1 MSYPPPLQAV
11 VDELGR
17 FPGVGPK
24 SAQRIAFWLMRQ
36 PNEDVA
42 RLAQSLDEMKTK
54 LSFCER
60 CCNIAETGGL
70 CPDLRRRSPRSDR
83 RSASSRTRPTSSRW
97 SVPARSTGPTT
108 CCTVSSIH
116 SKASPPTD
124 LRIQELILRLRG
136 PVKEVILCFNSNV
149 EGDATAMYLSR
160 LLQVPGLVVSQPASG
175 LPVGGDLEFADDL
188 TLGRAIDGR
197 RVLND

>member
-1 MSYPPPLQAV
+1 VTYPPPLQAV

-36 PNEDVA
+36 PSEDVA
-42 RLAQSLDEMKTK
+42 RLAVSIEEMKTK

-70 CPDLRRRSPRSDR
+70 CPICADDR
-83 RSASSRTRPTSSRW
+83 RDQTTICVVENPPDVVA
-97 SVPARSTGPTT
+97 VERSGAFHGTYHVLHGVLNPLEGVT
-108 CCTVSSIH
+108 
-116 SKASPPTD
+116 PD
-124 LRIQELILRLRG
+124 RLRIQELILRLRG

-197 RVLND
+197 RILTD

>member
-1 MSYPPPLQAV
+1 MTYPPALQAV

-36 PNEDVA
+36 PREDVD
-42 RLAQSLDEMKTK
+42 RLALSLGEMKVK

-60 CCNIAETGGL
+60 CCNIAESGGL
-70 CPDLRRRSPRSDR
+70 CPICADTRRDQ
-83 RSASSRTRPTSSRW
+83 TMIC
-97 SVPARSTGPTT
+97 V
-108 CCTVSSIH
+108 VE
-116 SKASPPTD
+116 SPPDVGAVERSGVFHGTYHVLHGVLNPLEGVTPD
-124 LRIQELILRLRG
+124 RLKIQELLQRLHG

-149 EGDATAMYLSR
+149 EGDHTAMYLSR

-188 TLGRAIDGR
+188 TLGRALDGR
-197 RVLND
+197 RVLSD

>member
-1 MSYPPPLQAV
+1 VSYPVPLQAV

-36 PNEDVA
+36 PSEDVT
-42 RLAQSLDEMKTK
+42 RLSEALQDMKSK
-54 LSFCER
+54 LSFCEV

-70 CPDLRRRSPRSDR
+70 CPICADERRDHSVICVVESAPDVAAVERSGAFRGTYHVLHGVLNPLEGVTPDR
-83 RSASSRTRPTSSRW
+83 
-97 SVPARSTGPTT
+97 
-108 CCTVSSIH
+108 
-116 SKASPPTD
+116 
-124 LRIQELILRLRG
+124 LRISELLKRLSG

-160 LLQVPGLVVSQPASG
+160 LLQMPDLVVSQPASG

-197 RVLND
+197 RILND

>member
-1 MSYPPPLQAV
+1 MNYPPALQAV

-36 PNEDVA
+36 PGEDVE
-42 RLAQSLDEMKTK
+42 RLARALDEMRVR

-70 CPDLRRRSPRSDR
+70 CVICADSRRDQTTICVVESAPDVAAVERSGAFHGTYHVLHGVLNPLEGVTPDR
-83 RSASSRTRPTSSRW
+83 
-97 SVPARSTGPTT
+97 
-108 CCTVSSIH
+108 
-116 SKASPPTD
+116 
-124 LRIQELILRLRG
+124 LRIQELIARLHG

-149 EGDATAMYLSR
+149 EGDHTAMYLSR
-160 LLQVPGLVVSQPASG
+160 LLSVPGLVVSQPASG
-175 LPVGGDLEFADDL
+175 LPVGSDLEFADDL

-197 RVLND
+197 RVLSE

>member
-1 MSYPPPLQAV
+1 MTYPPALQAV

-36 PNEDVA
+36 PREDVE
-42 RLAQSLDEMKTK
+42 RLALSLEEMKSK
-54 LSFCER
+54 LTFCER
-60 CCNIAETGGL
+60 CCNIAESGGL
-70 CPDLRRRSPRSDR
+70 CLICADARRDQ
-83 RSASSRTRPTSSRW
+83 
-97 SVPARSTGPTT
+97 TT
-108 CCTVSSIH
+108 ICVVE
-116 SKASPPTD
+116 SPPDVVAVERSGAFQGTYHVLHGVLNPLEGVTPD
-124 LRIQELILRLRG
+124 RLKIQELLVRLHG

-149 EGDATAMYLSR
+149 EGDHTAMYLSR

-188 TLGRAIDGR
+188 TLGRAFEGR
-197 RVLND
+197 RVLSD

>member
-1 MSYPPPLQAV
+1 MTYPPALQAV

-36 PNEDVA
+36 PDEDVA
-42 RLAQSLDEMKTK
+42 RLAASLGDMAVK

-60 CCNIAETGGL
+60 CCNIAESGGL
-70 CPDLRRRSPRSDR
+70 CPICADDR
-83 RSASSRTRPTSSRW
+83 RDQSIICVVENPPDVVA
-97 SVPARSTGPTT
+97 VERSGAFRGTYHVLHGVLNPLEGVT
-108 CCTVSSIH
+108 
-116 SKASPPTD
+116 PD
-124 LRIQELILRLRG
+124 RLRIQELLARLHG
-136 PVKEVILCFNSNV
+136 SVTEVILCFNSNV

-160 LLQVPGLVVSQPASG
+160 LLAAPGLVVSQPASG

-188 TLGRAIDGR
+188 TLGRALDGR
-197 RVLND
+197 RVLFD

>member
-1 MSYPPPLQAV
+1 VSYPPPLQAV

-36 PNEDVA
+36 PAEDVA

-54 LSFCER
+54 LDFCER
-60 CCNIAETGGL
+60 CCNIAEAGGL
-70 CPDLRRRSPRSDR
+70 CPICADDR
-83 RSASSRTRPTSSRW
+83 RDPTVICVVENPPDVVAVERSRSFRGTYHVLHGVLNPLEGVTPERL
-97 SVPARSTGPTT
+97 
-108 CCTVSSIH
+108 
-116 SKASPPTD
+116 K
-124 LRIQELILRLRG
+124 IQELLARLHE
-136 PVKEVILCFNSNV
+136 PVREVILCFNSNV

-160 LLQVPGLVVSQPASG
+160 LLRAPGLVISQPASG
-175 LPVGGDLEFADDL
+175 LPVGGDLEYADDL

-197 RVLND
+197 RALAD

>member
-1 MSYPPPLQAV
+1 MSYPVPLQAV

-36 PNEDVA
+36 PSEDVT
-42 RLAQSLDEMKTK
+42 RLSEALQDMKSK
-54 LSFCER
+54 LSFCEV

-70 CPDLRRRSPRSDR
+70 CPICADERRDHSVICVVESAPDVAAVERSGAFRGTYHVLHGVLNPLEGVTPDR
-83 RSASSRTRPTSSRW
+83 
-97 SVPARSTGPTT
+97 
-108 CCTVSSIH
+108 
-116 SKASPPTD
+116 
-124 LRIQELILRLRG
+124 LRISELLKRLSG

-160 LLQVPGLVVSQPASG
+160 LLQMPDLVVSQPASG

-197 RVLND
+197 RILND